1 MSEIK
6 FKSKVPP
13 PANAEKSENNKKVT
27 TRVLPNWL
35 SAYMAYTVESE
46 SPDSYHLW
54 VGLTTM
60 AAAIRR
66 NVWINQRIY
75 LLYPNLFTILVGP
88 PGRTGKSTALRLGR
102 TILHGVEG
110 IFYGPDSVTREEL
123 IRQMAKAGGGPNA
136 AQSAMMIISTELSS
150 LIEPSGIKMIQFLT
164 DIYDCEFNP
173 KGWKYGTK
181 QSGRDTIHNPV
192 LNLLAGTTV
201 SWIAEGLPAA
211 ATEHGFTSRTIFI
224 YEDEPR
230 YLKPFPGETN
240 QELVKALINDLDHM
254 SRIEGEFTWG
264 PGAQDHYI
272 RIYGEIYASRP
283 ADYRIEGFHN
293 RKKVHVLKL
302 AMLLALAESDDLI
315 INKRDIEAAMDILDN
330 AEATMS
336 KVFSALGKYDHAS
349 DMDRILNR
357 IKETGGLSLTQI
369 YADYRAVGDV
379 ETLGRII
386 SHLYA
391 AGLVD
396 RIQKGE
402 KPNQETW
409 LIPKK

>member
-1 MSEIK
+1 MSEIR
-6 FKSKVPP
+6 FKPKQPAAVVPKEG
-13 PANAEKSENNKKVT
+13 NHKKGT

-46 SPDSYHLW
+46 SPDAYHFW
-54 VGLTTM
+54 VGLTVM

-66 NVWINQRIY
+66 NVWINQKIY

-88 PGRTGKSTALRLGR
+88 AGRTGKSTALRLGR

-136 AQSAMMIISTELSS
+136 AQSAMVIISTELSS

-230 YLKPFPGETN
+230 YLKPFPGEADP
-240 QELVKALINDLDHM
+240 ELIKALINDLDHM
-254 SRIEGEFTWG
+254 SRIEGEFSWG
-264 PGAQDHYI
+264 PGARDTYVEV
-272 RIYGEIYASRP
+272 YGEIFANRP
-283 ADYRIEGFHN
+283 SDYRIEGFHN
-293 RKKVHVLKL
+293 RKRVHVLKI
-302 AMLLALAESDDLI
+302 AMLLSMAESDELV
-315 INKRDIEAAMDILDN
+315 INKRDILTAMEILSN
-330 AEATMS
+330 AEATMP

-349 DMDRILNR
+349 DMDRILQR
-357 IKETGGLSLTQI
+357 IKETGGLSLMQI
-369 YADYRAVGDV
+369 FADYRAVGDV
-379 ETLGRII
+379 ETLGRIV
-386 SHLYA
+386 SHLIQ

-396 RIQKGE
+396 REKRGE
-402 KPNQETW
+402 RPNEETW
-409 LIPKK
+409 LVPRG